1 MERQIITVDISPH
14 RGMVPQLRVSQ
25 GDIGRPLGVYI
36 MQDGAALDCSS
47 YSADLYILKSDGNYY
62 VTPATVDST
71 ETNLIIW
78 STELQETPVAG
89 ECAGQIRITH
99 GEDDIGTARFV
110 EYVEASPGF
119 SGAGSES
126 AVESIKEYVRQAA
139 ASAETASGA
148 ASSATGSAS
157 AASGSAS
164 AAASSAS
171 AAAGS
176 ASSAHTDAE
185 TASQAAQ
192 TAQDVADSIPEDYS
206 TLSEDVT
213 GLKSALNDTN
223 NELGF
228 HSGKVVTN
236 TASSIIVRESFSVKQ
251 GESVT
256 VKCSYTGSNTT
267 KYDLRFYA
275 SGTLHII
282 KTNIPFDEGYTFIA
296 ERDYDEIAIYSGLSQ
311 PYTAGNIFS
320 WSGYISTG
328 SIFKTNAL
336 EKDAAFYD
344 SVIIDK
350 TKVDK
355 TNYYK
360 NRSLMIGRVY
370 KGVYDSGFTTIKCTD
385 YIQIIPQHKYAVYG
399 GFLSADYLYYFN
411 RNKEIVA
418 TLPYENLIT
427 AYPYIQSS
435 NHMIFTA
442 PDDAGYI
449 RINFLASNVS
459 ENIVPDGFYFVDIT
473 NDSLAN
479 IKVLVIGDSISADY
493 YGGYPKWVTDLIS
506 EGYFLHPNVKN
517 DSIHATGFVARYS
530 STDDDTFLTR
540 IRTYN
545 QNDYDWVVLF
555 GGINDFIQSINYDT
569 FKAAVDDFFQYLTA
583 NFYNKKICVFS
594 PLRTGMTAANN
605 AGHIQQ
611 DYQDYIKAVAKNY
624 AIPVL
629 NLTEESGFFP
639 FVEAFKN
646 QWTLLPEGQTQH
658 DGVHPTEAWEKQ
670 FLVPIVKDFFRRFYE

>member
-1 MERQIITVDISPH
+1 MADAITPGRVDLGAVSAYAVAVEHGFDGTEAEWEEYIANASNNAAAANTSKLAAEGYAVGKQNGVDVPSTSPYFENNSKYYMEQAKAS
-14 RGMVPQLRVSQ
+14 VP
-25 GDIGRPLGVYI
+25 
-36 MQDGAALDCSS
+36 
-47 YSADLYILKSDGNYY
+47 ADY
-62 VTPATVDST
+62 
-71 ETNLIIW
+71 
-78 STELQETPVAG
+78 TELIGDV
-89 ECAGQIRITH
+89 
-99 GEDDIGTARFV
+99 ED
-110 EYVEASPGF
+110 
-119 SGAGSES
+119 
-126 AVESIKEYVRQAA
+126 
-139 ASAETASGA
+139 
-148 ASSATGSAS
+148 
-157 AASGSAS
+157 
-164 AAASSAS
+164 
-171 AAAGS
+171 
-176 ASSAHTDAE
+176 
-185 TASQAAQ
+185 
-192 TAQDVADSIPEDYS
+192 
-206 TLSEDVT
+206 
-213 GLKSALNDTN
+213 LKSALNDTN
-223 NELGF
+223 NELGL
-228 HSGKVVTN
+228 HSGKVVTDAA
-236 TASSIIVRESFSVKQ
+236 ASVVVRESFLVKQ

-267 KYDLRFYA
+267 TYDLRFYA
-275 SGTLHII
+275 NGTLHVI
-282 KTNIPFDEGYTFIA
+282 KTSIPFDEGYTFIA
-296 ERDYDEIAIYSGLSQ
+296 ERDYDEISIYTGLSQ

-328 SIFKTNAL
+328 SIFKTYAL
-336 EKDAAFYD
+336 EKDVAFYD

-350 TKVDK
+350 AKVDK
-355 TNYYK
+355 TDYYK
-360 NRSLMIGRVY
+360 NRSLMTGRVY
-370 KGVYDSGFTTIKCTD
+370 KGVYNSGISTIKCTD
-385 YIQIIPQHKYAVYG
+385 YIQIIPKHKYAVYG

-411 RNKEIVA
+411 RNKDVVT
-418 TLPYENLIT
+418 TLPYESLIT
-427 AYPYIQSS
+427 AYPYTQSS

-473 NDSLAN
+473 DDPLAN
-479 IKVLVIGDSISADY
+479 TKVLVLGDSISADY

-540 IRTYN
+540 LRTYN
-545 QNDYDWVVLF
+545 QNNYDWVVLF
-555 GGINDFIQSINYDT
+555 GGINDFIQSIDYDT
-569 FKAAVDDFFQYLTA
+569 FKTAVDAFFQYLTE

-594 PLRTGMTAANN
+594 PLRTSMTTANN

-611 DYQDYIKAVAKNY
+611 DYQEYIKTVAKSY

-670 FLVPIVKDFFRRFYE
+670 YLVPIVKDFFRRFYE

>member
-1 MERQIITVDISPH
+1 MAISNASNQIVKVNLIPGIIPSVLH
-14 RGMVPQLRVSQ
+14 LSQ
-25 GDIGRPLGVYI
+25 YDTGAGRPITFSVYDGSQAFTIPSGVSI
-36 MQDGAALDCSS
+36 AFEGT
-47 YSADLYILKSDGNYY
+47 KSDGKGFSFTCSKSGSNALLTNYTNQMTALSGKIMCQLVFTDTSGGRVGSLPVLMV
-62 VTPATVDST
+62 VTPAGINGDTVISDSDI
-71 ETNLIIW
+71 EAIIAAQNAYAVLNARLDAAI
-78 STELQETPVAG
+78 SAATQDSEVQD
-89 ECAGQIRITH
+89 IRVKANGKT
-99 GEDDIGTARFV
+99 
-110 EYVEASPGF
+110 
-119 SGAGSES
+119 
-126 AVESIKEYVRQAA
+126 A
-139 ASAETASGA
+139 ASAGNAVREQIT
-148 ASSATGSAS
+148 
-157 AASGSAS
+157 
-164 AAASSAS
+164 
-171 AAAGS
+171 
-176 ASSAHTDAE
+176 E
-185 TASQAAQ
+185 
-192 TAQDVADSIPEDYS
+192 
-206 TLSEDVT
+206 
-213 GLKSALNDTN
+213 LKNKLDDTN
-223 NELGF
+223 NELGL
-228 HSGKVVTN
+228 HSGNVVTN
-236 TASSIIVRESFSVKQ
+236 AASSIIVRESFSVKQ

-282 KTNIPFDEGYTFIA
+282 KTSIPFDEGYTFIA

-370 KGVYDSGFTTIKCTD
+370 KGVYDSGVTTIKCTD

-399 GFLSADYLYYFN
+399 GFLSAEHLYYFN

-427 AYPYIQSS
+427 AYPYTQSS

-555 GGINDFIQSINYDT
+555 GGINDFIQSIDYDA
-569 FKAAVDDFFQYLTA
+569 FKAAVDAFFQYMTA

-594 PLRTGMTAANN
+594 PLRTSMTAPNN

-629 NLTEESGFFP
+629 NLTEESGFYP